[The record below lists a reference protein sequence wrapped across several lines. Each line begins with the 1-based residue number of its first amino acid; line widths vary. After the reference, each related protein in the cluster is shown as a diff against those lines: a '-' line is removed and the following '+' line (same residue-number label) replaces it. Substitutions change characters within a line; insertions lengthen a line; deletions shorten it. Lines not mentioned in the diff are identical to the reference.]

1 MKSLNACIST
11 EDSRLRLDRDIRL
24 FNDDKWRL
32 KAAHV
37 ETEQRADGLGLAT
50 DKARLEALSQ
60 LDFPRTLREIEV
72 YGGMTGWLREHFYN
86 ANIKGTHTTS
96 TALPFRE

>member
-24 FNDDKWRL
+24 FNDINWRL

-37 ETEQRADGLGLAT
+37 ETEQRVDSFGLGT

-60 LDFPRTLREIEV
+60 LDFPRTLRQLEV
-72 YGGMTGWLREHFYN
+72 YGGMTGWLRKHFYY
-86 ANIKGTHTTS
+86 ANIKGTRTTS
-96 TALPFRE
+96 TARE